1 MNTQMKKK
9 PLFSLSLLSIS
20 LLLTS
25 SGSIATTVSKMQDSF
40 DGYSNTA
47 VEALVTAS
55 NISVMV
61 FVLLSAFL
69 VKILGTKKTVILG
82 LLLAG
87 IGGVFPMFSDNYV
100 LVYAS
105 RLVLGA
111 GLGMF
116 NSLAVSL
123 IDAFYEGDQ
132 RQKMLGY
139 QSAVQSIGQ
148 TVTTFI
154 AGILVNFN
162 WHLAYSI
169 YFLAILSLVLF
180 YFNIPETEN
189 VSEDIGEKT
198 TQRVTMRALISAL
211 GLVIVFIFQMAIN
224 IKATALVEG
233 NGIANPGF
241 LGTALSL
248 FTLVSFI
255 GSLFYG
261 NIVKRTRQF
270 TLPIIFLIMAIGFF
284 IISNAG
290 TMAVLSAGLV
300 LFGMGWSLCL
310 PYAFGKIM
318 ENAPSGSENLSLSI
332 AMVGCNLGCYIS
344 PFVLA
349 MLGNLFGNTSAAFA
363 MFSGGVCFLGAM
375 IVTFLLSFKGFDK
388 TKVTLKSPKQIND

>member
-1 MNTQMKKK
+1 MNTKMKKN
-9 PLFSLSLLSIS
+9 PIFSISLLSIS

-25 SGSIATTVSKMQDSF
+25 SGSIATTVSKMQQSF
-40 DGYSNTA
+40 EGYSNTS

-69 VKILGTKKTVILG
+69 VKLFGTKKTVIMG

-87 IGGVFPMFSDNYV
+87 LGGVFPMFSDNYTF
-100 LVYAS
+100 VYIS

-123 IDAFYEGDQ
+123 IDEFYSGDQ

-169 YFLAILSLVLF
+169 YFLAILSLILF
-180 YFNIPETEN
+180 YFNIPETEKASQEETAKKN
-189 VSEDIGEKT
+189 
-198 TQRVTMRALISAL
+198 QRVTMGALLSAL

-233 NGIANPGF
+233 NNIANPAF

-248 FTLVSFI
+248 FTLISFI

-261 NIVKRTRQF
+261 NIVKYTRQF
-270 TLPIIFLIMAIGFF
+270 TLPIIFFVMAVAFI
-284 IISNAG
+284 IISNAT
-290 TMAVLSAGLV
+290 TMLVLSAGLI
-300 LFGMGWSLCL
+300 LFGVGWSMCL

-318 ENAPSGSENLSLSI
+318 ENAPKGSENLSLSI

-349 MLGNLFGNTSAAFA
+349 AIGNVFGNNSASFA
-363 MFSGGVCFLGAM
+363 LTAGGICYFAAM
-375 IVTFLLSFKGFDK
+375 IVTLFLAVKNTSKASLL
-388 TKVTLKSPKQIND
+388 LKKD